1 MSWFNNNLVPTIIE
15 QAECILSGMAELPDF
30 PKDSNGGYFSV
41 SDRMTGETLL
51 LIPIGEVTDQN
62 LIRYRGFCLEK
73 VRRLIQNPAHLSS
86 WQSKNKTRERYA
98 GAVLLPGNMV
108 LSFSG
113 LPELADEA
121 LCLILAIILDW
132 TSQAYAD
139 EIATI
144 STNKIYFEYT
154 KEFIND

>member
-1 MSWFNNNLVPTIIE
+1 MSWFKKNLVPTIIE
-15 QAECILSGMAELPDF
+15 QAEGILSGMAELPDF
-30 PKDSNGGYFSV
+30 PKDSTGGYFAV

-73 VRRLIQNPAHLSS
+73 ARRLIQNPA
-86 WQSKNKTRERYA
+86 RERYA
-98 GAVLLPGNMV
+98 GAVFLPGNIV

-132 TSQAYAD
+132 TSKAYAD

-144 STNKIYFEYT
+144 STNKIYFRYT
-154 KEFIND
+154 EEFIND